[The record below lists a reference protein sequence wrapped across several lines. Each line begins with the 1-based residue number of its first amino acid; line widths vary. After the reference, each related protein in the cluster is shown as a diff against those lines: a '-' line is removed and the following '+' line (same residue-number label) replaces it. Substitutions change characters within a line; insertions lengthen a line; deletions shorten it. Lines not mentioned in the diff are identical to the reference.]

1 MPIST
6 VVTSMKDEAPYVI
19 EWVAYHRAL
28 GFDRIV
34 VLANDCTDGTHEMLT
49 RLHEMQAIS
58 YYENVVP
65 VGAKPHSR
73 ALKIANLAPEV
84 KTADFVM
91 VLDADEFLVVKS
103 PPHSLD
109 VLLDMMEDKAAGM
122 MVIPWR
128 LFGSSNN
135 IEFEDRPVIE
145 RFTQSM
151 DAAALPKVGVKT
163 LFRQADDVRLAI
175 HFPKFVKRAGEP
187 VTQSDAAWIDAG
199 GETLSQQGLTWNGG
213 RQKIRRDHAEV
224 AHFMIKSLDEYLLK
238 IFRGDGLMNS
248 NRHGIDYWRNG
259 DHNQVSDLVVADN
272 VSGFAEE
279 RDRLFADPVLSQLHR
294 KAVAARF
301 EKLGKIL
308 ANPDVQTL
316 RRILKKSTEGGLQPE
331 DIQTSRNLVK
341 QMSPVVSTAK
351 LIDGEVPHSTL
362 VSITDAGLADAEGI
376 SWRIRKRARHNST
389 MFWPEKKFG
398 RRPITRLVEGLKR
411 AQKREAPFSL
421 GVRWFNNYARVA
433 AKESWPLD
441 EEILVVLT
449 RDDDSLIAGY
459 PAHVAASKSK
469 HVERP
474 QGKGRPSLQQV
485 LTGTETLSEVEA
497 LISDGQLLD
506 PRQRLK
512 AYLKANPEAIVL
524 NLDHPDA
531 VDAALVELAEHA
543 PSGQAAAK
551 LLREALGMAKD
562 DPSGPK
568 GGKKKG
574 RSAPKDGKRQPAKA
588 EQAAEGA
595 IAAAPARPPRPAAE
609 PMQIGILTLPMNR
622 NYGGNLQAYALMRK
636 LRDLGHHPV
645 LVNRRH
651 GAKDAGPDAMDAA
664 RNAETPL
671 FSDRIGLGQN
681 VPNRIFVEKH
691 LTPISRLFDSSAA
704 LAAEV
709 DRYNFG
715 AVIVGS
721 DQVWRPKY
729 ARSLLGDFFLG
740 FLSNSRKNTRK
751 ISYAASFG
759 SEHDEYGPADK
770 AMAAPLLQSF
780 DAVSVRE
787 DSAVELCRDMF
798 GVDARH
804 VLDPTL
810 LLTRDDYSELLSEEQ
825 RTDKGGYMLAYV
837 LDATPDKVDVIDR
850 ISSALSVEPRTTS
863 GLPFTADDPLRS
875 KGGDKSVEGWLA
887 AFRNADFVVTDSFH
901 GVAFSLIF
909 NRPFVAYGNAERGL
923 ARFQSLL
930 RAVGLED
937 RLIIA
942 SEGSD
947 AEALLQPIDW
957 PAVNWRLDA
966 LRSRSLQFL
975 VEALGGGPD
984 DGGTGRNSSASE
996 EAQGGQPKTFP
1007 IAAGDAIPV
1016 SKTDRHPLG
1025 LHCTGCGACVS
1036 ESGGALRMA
1045 WTPDGFLEPRATGLP
1060 VPKGV
1065 AKVCPF
1071 NPAPEAAVRDEDAIA
1086 RDCLTDAG
1094 RHEPRIG
1101 RFVNTY
1107 VGFSKTFRPSSS
1119 SGGIATFVFEKLLE
1133 QREVDH
1139 LFVVRR
1145 TPDGQYAYRMFDRND
1160 DILTTSKTRYYPVTM
1175 EQLFLTMAAVKGRV
1189 AVSGVACF
1197 IKAIRLKQHYDP
1209 ALRDK
1214 IPFLAGIICGG
1225 LKSRFYTDFLAQSA
1239 GVVGRYRDAE
1249 YRVKSPASLSSD
1261 YSFAATGA
1269 DGHVEQIRMQK
1280 LGDMWGTGL
1289 FKSRAC
1295 DFCTDVMTELA
1306 DISLGDAW
1314 LPEYKQDGM
1323 GNSVV
1328 VTRSLLADQ
1337 IIRQG
1342 ILDGELECK
1351 EVSADVAARTQSG
1364 GFNHKQKAVKFR
1376 VLSEELYGDRQTP
1389 FVRPRVLTDSSVA
1402 EMVVQVLRNRT
1413 RARSLRVW
1421 RQTRDNR
1428 AFMRRMRSSLRL
1440 LSAATAARKQSSQ
1453 VDVDAFDV
1461 LDRPGQGAARRGGV
1475 SAIRAAL
1482 ILLDKC
1488 VTDGMVTPEILGRA
1502 LGRYDHDETR
1512 SHVLNAE

>member
-28 GFDRIV
+28 GFDRVV

-49 RLHEMQAIS
+49 RLHEMGAIS

-73 ALKIANLAPEV
+73 ALKIANQAPEV

-103 PPHSLD
+103 PPHTLD
-109 VLLDMMEDKAAGM
+109 VLLDLMDDKAAGM

-128 LFGSSNN
+128 LFGSSHN
-135 IEFEDRPVIE
+135 IEFQDRPVIE

-151 DAAALPKVGVKT
+151 DAADLPKVGVKT
-163 LFRQADDVRLAI
+163 LFRQADNVRLAI
-175 HFPKFVKRAGEP
+175 HFPKFVKKAGEP
-187 VTQSDAAWIDAG
+187 VTRSDAAWIDAG
-199 GETLSQQGLTWNGG
+199 GRPLIQQGLTWNGG
-213 RQKIRRDHAEV
+213 KQTIHRDHAEV

-272 VSGFAEE
+272 VSGFTEE
-279 RDRLFADPVLSQLHR
+279 RDRLFADPVLSGLHR

-301 EKLGKIL
+301 EKLAGIL
-308 ANPDVQTL
+308 ANPDVQRL
-316 RRILKKSTEGGLQPE
+316 RTILKKSTEGGLQPE
-331 DIQTSRNLVK
+331 DVQTSRDLVK
-341 QMSPVVSTAK
+341 QMSPAVSTAK
-351 LIDGEVPHSTL
+351 LIDGDIPHSTL
-362 VSITDAGLADAEGI
+362 VSITDAGLADAGAI
-376 SWRIRKRARHNST
+376 SWRMFKKARHHGT

-398 RRPITRLVEGLKR
+398 SRPITRLVEGLKR
-411 AQKREAPFSL
+411 AQKREASFSL
-421 GVRWFNNYARVA
+421 GVRWFNNYARA
-433 AKESWPLD
+433 AAQDSWPLD

-449 RDDDSLIAGY
+449 RDDDSLIAGF
-459 PAHVAASKSK
+459 PAHVAASRSK

-474 QGKGRPSLQQV
+474 QGKDRPSLREV
-485 LTGTETLSEVEA
+485 LTGTETPAEVEA
-497 LISDGQLLD
+497 LISDGRLLD

-512 AYLKANPEAIVL
+512 AYLKANPDAIVL
-524 NLDHPDA
+524 NLDHPEA
-531 VDAALVELAEHA
+531 VDAALDDLAARA
-543 PSGQAAAK
+543 PAGEAAAR
-551 LLREALGMAKD
+551 LLRDSLGMAKD
-562 DPSGPK
+562 DPSDPK

-574 RSAPKDGKRQPAKA
+574 RSAPKEEKRQPAKA
-588 EQAAEGA
+588 EEAAEGTT
-595 IAAAPARPPRPAAE
+595 AAAPARPPRPAAE
-609 PMQIGILTLPMNR
+609 PMRIGILTLPMNR

-636 LRDLGHHPV
+636 LRDMGHHPV

-651 GAKDAGPDAMDAA
+651 GAKDAGPDAGDAA
-664 RNAETPL
+664 RDAETPL

-691 LTPISRLFDSSAA
+691 LTPISRPFDSSAA

-709 DRYNFG
+709 DRYDFG

-740 FLSNSRKNTRK
+740 FLSDSRKNTRK

-770 AMAAPLLQSF
+770 AIVAPLLQSF

-787 DSAVELCRDMF
+787 DSAVDLCRDMF

-810 LLTRDDYSELLSEEQ
+810 LLTRDDYSELLSDEQ
-825 RTDKGGYMLAYV
+825 RADKGSYMLAYV
-837 LDATPDKVDVIDR
+837 LDATPDKVAVIDR
-850 ISSALSVEPRTTS
+850 ISSALAINPRTTG

-887 AFRNADFVVTDSFH
+887 AFRNADYVVTDSFH

-909 NRPFVAYGNAERGL
+909 NRPFLAYGNAERGL

-937 RLIIA
+937 RLVVA

-947 AEALLQPIDW
+947 ARALMRPIDW
-957 PAVNWRLDA
+957 PAVNRRLDA
-966 LRSRSLQFL
+966 LRSRSLRFL
-975 VEALGGGPD
+975 ADALGGGPE
-984 DGGTGRNSSASE
+984 GGGKGGDTPEGHRVRQSE
-996 EAQGGQPKTFP
+996 PSP
-1007 IAAGDAIPV
+1007 VAAGDAIPV
-1016 SKTDRHPLG
+1016 SDSDRHPLD

-1045 WTPDGFLEPRATGLP
+1045 WTPDGFLEPRATGGP
-1060 VPKGV
+1060 VPQG
-1065 AKVCPF
+1065 AARVCPF

-1086 RDCLTDAG
+1086 GECLPDAG
-1094 RHEPRIG
+1094 RHDPRIG

-1107 VGFSKTFRPSSS
+1107 VGFSKAFRPSSS
-1119 SGGIATFVFEKLLE
+1119 SGGIATFVFDKLLE
-1133 QREVDH
+1133 RGEVDH

-1145 TPDGQYAYRMFDRND
+1145 TPDGQYAYRMFDRSD
-1160 DILTTSKTRYYPVTM
+1160 DILTTSKTRYYPVAM
-1175 EQLFLTMAAVKGRV
+1175 EQLFLTIGGIKGRV

-1209 ALRDK
+1209 ALKDK

-1225 LKSRFYTDFLAQSA
+1225 LKSRFYTDFLAQAA
-1239 GVVGRYRDAE
+1239 GVRGSYRDAE

-1269 DGHVEQIRMQK
+1269 DGHAGQVRMQK

-1328 VTRSLLADQ
+1328 VTRSPLADR

-1342 ILDGELECK
+1342 IANGELELK
-1351 EVSADVAARTQSG
+1351 EVSPDIAARTQGG

-1376 VLSEELYGDRQTP
+1376 LLSEDLSGDRQTP

-1428 AFMRRMRSSLRL
+1428 AFMRRMRSCLRA
-1440 LSAATAARKQSSQ
+1440 LSAATGARKQSAQ
-1453 VDVDAFDV
+1453 VDGDAFGV
-1461 LDRPGQGAARRGGV
+1461 LDRPGQGAARQGAV
-1475 SAIRAAL
+1475 SAVRAAL
-1482 ILLDKC
+1482 VLLDRR
-1488 VTDGMVTPEILGRA
+1488 VADGTLTPAILDRA
-1502 LGRYDHDETR
+1502 LGRYAPDETR
-1512 SHVLNAE
+1512 ALAQTAD